1 MLEQQRL
8 QDWDYD
14 QDGVGLTRCWRR
26 VSGREIKKNNC
37 RVVKQEAVH
46 VCSRFHKET
55 VAGVEEEE

>member
-1 MLEQQRL
+1 MLEKGFWQG
-8 QDWDYD
+8 D
-14 QDGVGLTRCWRR
+14 
-26 VSGREIKKNNC
+26 KKKNC